1 MTTCEWP
8 LTRVTA
14 LHPGRAFL
22 QVAAQVD
29 SEHLRLGLEGEAFV
43 VVVVRNRSI

>member
-1 MTTCEWP
+1 M
-8 LTRVTA
+8 
-14 LHPGRAFL
+14 HPVRPFL

-43 VVVVRNRSI
+43 VVYGRSIYQRRRILSTCATTE